1 MKRYGGIDAIAD
13 PDLNDD
19 FQTLRWFPLPGEI
32 HAELQGQPVEQH
44 GMLSLT
50 HKS

>member
-1 MKRYGGIDAIAD
+1 MKRYASLDAVED
-13 PDLNDD
+13 PDLNAD

-32 HAELQGQPVEQH
+32 HAELQGRPVEQH

-50 HKS
+50 HEN